1 MLNDRCIIVSDPD
14 YTTVLFI
21 NQENEVEFAEF
32 SRKQM
37 KEISS
42 NEMWEKRRET
52 NKFKGQGDMVDNLEV
67 FVDCPEQLPNEEA
80 KK

>member
-1 MLNDRCIIVSDPD
+1 
-14 YTTVLFI
+14 
-21 NQENEVEFAEF
+21 
-32 SRKQM
+32 M
-37 KEISS
+37 KEISL

-80 KK
+80 KKWAEYNSIN